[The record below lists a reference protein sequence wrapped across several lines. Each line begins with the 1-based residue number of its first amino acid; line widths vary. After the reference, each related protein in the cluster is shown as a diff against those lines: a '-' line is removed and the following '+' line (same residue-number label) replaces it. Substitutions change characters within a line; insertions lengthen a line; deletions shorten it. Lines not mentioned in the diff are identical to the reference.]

1 LSIRSLAYISIL
13 ALLAVSLVLYTN
25 TIAHAQAVTTYLTI
39 SDENFTLPENASKI
53 MTATLTIVSPY
64 PNGTPVVGENIT
76 WSVTV
81 GRIGPTSHDT
91 NDDGQV
97 SVVYSA
103 PSYENVVVYVSA
115 FYAGRENKY
124 TQSSAIAKGTIT
136 TPTPINPI
144 EPSSP
149 STGFSLSDIAII
161 AIAIICIIVVPA
173 ILSGKI

>member
-1 LSIRSLAYISIL
+1 MT
-13 ALLAVSLVLYTN
+13 VSLILYTN

-53 MTATLTIVSPY
+53 LTATLTTLSPY

-81 GRIGPTSHDT
+81 GRIGPTSYDT

-103 PSYENVVVYVSA
+103 PSYENVVYVSA

-124 TQSSAIAKGTIT
+124 TQSSAIAKGTIIASK
-136 TPTPINPI
+136 PINPI

-149 STGFSLSDIAII
+149 SAGFSLSDIAII

-173 ILSGKI
+173 ILSGKL